1 MAYPTLGPGY
11 SGTFIPEIWSTKVI
25 RNFIDSTVAGVIAN
39 TDYEGEIRNK
49 GDTVQIRTT
58 PIGQIHTYTDYQT
71 LEVDTPNAPNISLN
85 IDEGEYYNFDL
96 SFLAKRQF
104 DSNYEDKWVEDATSR
119 LKVRVDQRLLAKI
132 MPDVDPRNRGAT
144 AGARS
149 KRFALGTSS
158 SAKAVTKDNLID
170 LIVNMGAVLDEANA
184 PEMDRY
190 LIISPLL
197 GTLIKRSDLRDASVS
212 GDMKSMMRNGRL
224 GVLDRFTLYTSQN
237 LVTSGSGATT
247 VYSILGGHKY
257 ATTFAMQMLHTDRV
271 KPSESFSE
279 RMRGLQVWGSKVTKP
294 EALCAAYVSVAN
306 NAIN

>member
-1 MAYPTLGPGY
+1 MYPTLGPGY

-25 RNFIDSTVAGVIAN
+25 ANFIDSTVAGVIAN
-39 TDYEGEIRNK
+39 MDYEGEIRNK

-71 LEVDTPNAPNISLN
+71 LEVDTPNAPVIQLD

-132 MPDVDPRNRGAT
+132 MPDVSPQNRGAT

-158 SAKAVTKDNLID
+158 SGRAVTKDNLID
-170 LIVNMGAVLDEANA
+170 LVVNMGAVLDEANA
-184 PEMDRY
+184 PETDRF
-190 LIISPLL
+190 LIINPLL

-212 GDMKSMMRNGRL
+212 GDMTSMLRNGRL
-224 GVLDRFTLYTSQN
+224 GVLDRFTIYTSQN
-237 LVTSGSGATT
+237 LVTSGSGASTI
-247 VYSILGGHKY
+247 YSILAGHKY
-257 ATTFAMQMLHTDRV
+257 GTTFAMQLLHTDRV

-279 RMRGLQVWGSKVTKP
+279 RMRGLQVWGAKVVKP
-294 EALCAAYVSVAN
+294 EALCAAYVTVTA